1 MNIESVREHLAIEVM
16 GWHVAP
22 SEPYPFDTYFYA
34 DEEGALIFG
43 IGEWKP
49 DENIE
54 QAMGC
59 LDTFPYSEIVR
70 DGKNG
75 FVARVVLNATGQYN
89 FSVKNKIRTM
99 AISLV
104 RAKATG
110 WKES

>member
-1 MNIESVREHLAIEVM
+1 MNIKSLREHLALKVM
-16 GWHVAP
+16 GCRKLS
-22 SEPYPFDTYFYA
+22 SEA
-34 DEEGALIFG
+34 GAYYK
-43 IGEWKP
+43 GEVNILVHAWKP

-104 RAKATG
+104 SAKATG
-110 WKES
+110 WKE